1 MSERGLRLYELMQ
14 APELPG
20 VYAWYYRI
28 ELSDKDITDC
38 IGTCGVATSDEE
50 RCRIVR
56 LFLERRLFSYYREQP
71 YIAMLTGPLKP
82 TYTGLLENR
91 MPISESL
98 VKRLAA
104 KPDRL
109 RALKELLQQSIPFFA
124 SPIYIGVSDNLRRRL
139 LHHKALIERYQHSL
153 SAGLTE
159 PHTAR
164 GSDEDDESIRDHS
177 FAREV
182 ATGRRLVAYNL
193 VVHVMQVATDEDGL
207 RTDIENL
214 LNRINYPLCGRN

>member
-28 ELSDKDITDC
+28 ELSDKDISDC
-38 IGTCGVATSDEE
+38 VAACDAATSDEE
-50 RCRIVR
+50 RCGIVR

-71 YIAMLTGPLKP
+71 YMAVLTGPLKP
-82 TYTGLLENR
+82 TYTGLLENQ

-98 VKRLAA
+98 VERVAA
-104 KPDRL
+104 KPERL
-109 RALKELLQQSIPFFA
+109 RALKDLLQQSIPFFA
-124 SPIYIGVSDNLRRRL
+124 SPIYIGVAKNLRRRL
-139 LHHKALIERYQHSL
+139 LRHKALIERYQQSMA
-153 SAGLTE
+153 AGLME
-159 PHTAR
+159 LQVTA
-164 GSDEDDESIRDHS
+164 GSEDDPESNRDHS

-182 ATGRRLVAYNL
+182 ATARRFAAYNL
-193 VVHVMQVATDEDGL
+193 VVHVMEVATDEDGL
-207 RTDIENL
+207 RIDIENL

>member
-1 MSERGLRLYELMQ
+1 MPERGLRLYELMQ

-38 IGTCGVATSDEE
+38 IASCNCAASDDE
-50 RCRIVR
+50 RCAVVR

-71 YIAMLTGPLKP
+71 YQAVLTGPLKP
-82 TYTGLLENR
+82 TYSGLLENE
-91 MPISESL
+91 MPISPSL
-98 VKRLAA
+98 VTRLAA

-109 RALKELLQQSIPFFA
+109 WALKDLLQQSIPFFA
-124 SPIYIGVSDNLRRRL
+124 SPIYIGVAKNLRRRL
-139 LHHKALIERYQHSL
+139 LRHKSLIERYQQSMA
-153 SAGLTE
+153 AGLMD
-159 PHTAR
+159 PVA
-164 GSDEDDESIRDHS
+164 DMDAEDDGERDKDHS

-182 ATGRRLVAYNL
+182 ATSRRFATYNL
-193 VVHVMQVATDEDGL
+193 VVHVMELETDEDGL
-207 RTDIENL
+207 RVDIENL